1 MTRYADLPLD
11 IDPVVVAETARML
24 RCLGHPVRLAIL
36 DYLDRFGESTVTEV
50 HEALGIGQ
58 AVCSQHLGL
67 LHDRGALARRRDGVH
82 VIYSVADD
90 RPRKVLACLR
100 SQGESA

>member
-1 MTRYADLPLD
+1 MSQYADLPLD
-11 IDPVVVAETARML
+11 IDPEVVAETARML

-36 DYLDRFGESTVTEV
+36 DHLDRRGESSVTEV

-67 LHDRGALARRRDGVH
+67 LHDRGALARRRDGVN
-82 VIYSVADD
+82 VLYSVADD
-90 RPRKVLACLR
+90 RARKVLACLR
-100 SQGESA
+100 SQGDSA